1 MRRNLV
7 LFSSVLLT
15 ITEWY
20 TFFLVSQLSF
30 IIFPIR
36 LGIIV
41 FILGFIGRVMGS
53 IIFGYVG
60 DKISG
65 RLSITLVTISIIISS
80 FLLIFLANNYYALI
94 ISRTLQGLSLG
105 GEWGGASII
114 VSESFTNSK
123 LRIFI
128 LSLVQLAVPI
138 GLIISTSVIF
148 LLSLF
153 SIIKLWNYSFL
164 LTIILSVIST
174 TLILSNFEERR
185 VTSLVKIPLVDAIRK
200 EWKNV
205 LIAIGIKVSESSNF
219 YIFTS
224 YVFSQSVSTN
234 LISSVVLIS
243 ILTQLITMP
252 FFGYLANSIG
262 RKIILTLGLI
272 IFALGS
278 LFLKSDLLLG
288 ELLLSIS
295 DSALYSPQSSLFV
308 DLFDKK
314 YRYTTTNFSYQLAS
328 IIGGSLSPS
337 LLALTHLQVIQIV
350 IPYILASFICLL
362 LIGYRN

>member
-1 MRRNLV
+1 MKKSFV

-30 IIFPIR
+30 LIFPIR

-60 DKISG
+60 DKVSG
-65 RLSITLVTISIIISS
+65 KLSITLVTTSIVISS
-80 FLLIFLANNYYALI
+80 FLLILLASNYYALI
-94 ISRTLQGLSLG
+94 ISRILQGLSLG

-123 LRIFI
+123 FRIFI

-153 SIIKLWNYSFL
+153 SILKLWNYSFL
-164 LTIILSVIST
+164 LTIIFSIIST
-174 TLILSNFEERR
+174 ILILSNFEERK
-185 VTSLVKIPLVDAIRK
+185 VTSLVKISLVDAIRK

-224 YVFSQSVSTN
+224 YVFSQPISTN
-234 LISSVVLIS
+234 LISSIVLIS
-243 ILTQLITMP
+243 ILTQLVTMP
-252 FFGYLANSIG
+252 FFGYLANNIG
-262 RKIILTLGLI
+262 RRVILALGLI

-278 LFLKSDLLLG
+278 LFLKLNLLLG

-308 DLFDKK
+308 DLFDKR

-337 LLALTHLQVIQIV
+337 LLALTHLQIIDIV
-350 IPYILASFICLL
+350 IPYVLVSSTCLL
-362 LIGYRN
+362 LIKNEN